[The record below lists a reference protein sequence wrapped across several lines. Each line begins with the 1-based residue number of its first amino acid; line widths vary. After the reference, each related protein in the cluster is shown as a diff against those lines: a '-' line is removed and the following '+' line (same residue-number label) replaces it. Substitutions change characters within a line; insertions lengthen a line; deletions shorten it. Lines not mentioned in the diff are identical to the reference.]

1 MKLDKGF
8 YFGIGAFE
16 TIYVDRKQPILLDKH
31 LKRINH
37 SLAYLKI
44 NQTLTEVEITEFI
57 SQQTSVSFVLKIAIS
72 EENKIF
78 SIRDNPYTADM
89 YQQGFKLKISEV
101 KRNETSPLT
110 YHKTINY
117 AENILENELAKS
129 EGFNEVLFL
138 NTKNQISECSTSNI
152 FFVKDQKIITPR
164 LENGLLPGTLREH
177 LLESYDIDEIDISI
191 DDLASMDECFVTNAV
206 LGIMPIVSISNL
218 NFKQRKISDNL
229 LTEYLKLAK
238 NNLK

>member
-16 TIYVDRKQPILLDKH
+16 TIYVDQKQPVLLDKH

-44 NQTLTEVEITEFI
+44 SQTLTEVEITEFI

-110 YHKTINY
+110 YHKTLNY

-129 EGFNEVLFL
+129 EGFNEVVFM

-152 FFVKDQKIITPR
+152 FFVRDKKIITPR
-164 LENGLLPGTLREH
+164 LENGVLPGTLREY
-177 LLESYDIDEIDISI
+177 LLENYDIEEIDISI

-206 LGIMPIVSISNL
+206 LGIMPVVSL
-218 NFKQRKISDNL
+218 DNL
-229 LTEYLKLAK
+229 IFKERTICDFLLKDYLNMTK